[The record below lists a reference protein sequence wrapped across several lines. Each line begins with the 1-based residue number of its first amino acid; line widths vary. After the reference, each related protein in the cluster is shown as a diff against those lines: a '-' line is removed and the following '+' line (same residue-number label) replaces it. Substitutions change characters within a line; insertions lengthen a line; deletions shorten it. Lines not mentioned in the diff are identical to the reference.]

1 MGRTEKTF
9 KKEQGPRNKNGD
21 CRFIK
26 IFEGFIYQG
35 SKKSEVRGKKIK

>member
-26 IFEGFIYQG
+26 IFIYQG
-35 SKKSEVRGKKIK
+35 SKKSELRGKKIK